1 MTSID
6 NFLKEYTSNRILK
19 SINLRSDEI
28 LSSLSNQLTT
38 NVYVTERQANLV
50 VKIISENI
58 KHFSQLTEIIKN
70 PIWDN
75 SFRIIQ
81 RFKYLRLVKYSSPER
96 FFIEIGFNHDQNLAK
111 KLGELKNKLSTP
123 LIRIKNNV
131 WQIPYSELD
140 LYHLVEL
147 VNSQNFEISPEILE
161 AHGEIFEILK

>member
-6 NFLKEYTSNRILK
+6 NFLKEYTSNRTLK

-70 PIWDN
+70 PIWAHCFIRAT
-75 SFRIIQ
+75 SCT
-81 RFKYLRLVKYSSPER
+81 YWSSKGR
-96 FFIEIGFNHDQNLAK
+96 ARN
-111 KLGELKNKLSTP
+111 
-123 LIRIKNNV
+123 
-131 WQIPYSELD
+131 WWC
-140 LYHLVEL
+140 
-147 VNSQNFEISPEILE
+147 
-161 AHGEIFEILK
+161 

>member
-6 NFLKEYTSNRILK
+6 NFLKEYTSNRTLK

-96 FFIEIGFNHDQNLAK
+96 FLQK
-111 KLGELKNKLSTP
+111 S
-123 LIRIKNNV
+123 
-131 WQIPYSELD
+131 
-140 LYHLVEL
+140 
-147 VNSQNFEISPEILE
+147 
-161 AHGEIFEILK
+161 